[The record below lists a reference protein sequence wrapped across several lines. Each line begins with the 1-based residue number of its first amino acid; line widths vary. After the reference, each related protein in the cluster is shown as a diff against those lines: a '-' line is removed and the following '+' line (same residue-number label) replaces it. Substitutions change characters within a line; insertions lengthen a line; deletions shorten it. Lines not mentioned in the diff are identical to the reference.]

1 MIWCMTIHFCLIEH
15 VHCIV
20 GKPFGCGMP
29 LAAVITTNEIAS
41 SFEATGVEYFN
52 TFAGSPV
59 CTAAGLSMLHVLSN
73 ENLQE
78 NAANVGANLVQLLR
92 ELQSKC
98 ELIGDIRGS
107 GLFLGVELVRDKS
120 TLEPATTETSFICSV
135 LKDKYKILTSIDGPH
150 DNVIVIKP
158 PMVFSKDD
166 ALLFVSSLEKA
177 LMEDLPSSKDC
188 LEELGKTPT

>member
-1 MIWCMTIHFCLIEH
+1 MYLRLLFSYEL
-15 VHCIV
+15 V
-20 GKPFGCGMP
+20 GKPLGCGMP
-29 LAAVITTNEIAS
+29 LAAVVTTNEIANA
-41 SFEATGVEYFN
+41 FEATGVEYFN

-78 NAANVGANLVQLLR
+78 NAIKVGAYLVQLLH

-98 ELIGDIRGS
+98 EKIGDIRGS
-107 GLFLGVELVRDKS
+107 GLFIGVELVRNKN
-120 TLEPATTETSFICSV
+120 TLEPATAETSFICSV

-158 PMVFSKDD
+158 PMVFSRDD
-166 ALLFVSSLEKA
+166 ALLFVSCLEKV

-188 LEELGKTPT
+188 LKELGKTPT

>member
-1 MIWCMTIHFCLIEH
+1 MIMFSLILTY
-15 VHCIV
+15 VHHTV

-29 LAAVITTNEIAS
+29 LAAVVTTNEIAS

-73 ENLQE
+73 ERLQE
-78 NAANVGANLVQLLR
+78 NAESVGAYLVQLLH
-92 ELQSKC
+92 ELQSKS
-98 ELIGDIRGS
+98 EVIGDVRGS
-107 GLFLGVELVRDKS
+107 GLFIGVELVRDKS
-120 TLEPATTETSFICSV
+120 TLEPATAETSFICSV
-135 LKDKYKILTSIDGPH
+135 LKDKYKILTSVDGPH

-158 PMVFSKDD
+158 PMVFSKED
-166 ALLFVSSLEKA
+166 ALLFVSCLEKT
-177 LMEDLPSSKDC
+177 LMEDLPLSKDR

>member
-1 MIWCMTIHFCLIEH
+1 MFI
-15 VHCIV
+15 VV

-29 LAAVITTNEIAS
+29 LAAVVTTQEIAS

-78 NAANVGANLVQLLR
+78 NAIIVGAYLVELLR

-98 ELIGDIRGS
+98 ELIGNIRGS
-107 GLFLGVELVRDKS
+107 GLFLGVELVRDKK
-120 TLEPATTETSFICSV
+120 TLEPATAETSFVCSI
-135 LKDKYKILTSIDGPH
+135 LKEKHKILTSIDGPH

-166 ALLFVSSLEKA
+166 ALLFVSCLEKV

-188 LEELGKTPT
+188 LKELGKTPT

>member
-1 MIWCMTIHFCLIEH
+1 
-15 VHCIV
+15 
-20 GKPFGCGMP
+20 MP
-29 LAAVITTNEIAS
+29 LAAVVTTAEIAS
-41 SFEATGVEYFN
+41 KFEATGVEYFN

-78 NAANVGANLVQLLR
+78 NAMNTGAYLVELLH

-107 GLFLGVELVRDKS
+107 GLFIGIELVRDNS
-120 TLEPATTETSFICSV
+120 TLEPAVAETSFVCSI
-135 LKDKYKILTSIDGPH
+135 LKEKYKILTSIDGPY

-158 PMVFSKDD
+158 PMVFSKED
-166 ALLFVSSLEKA
+166 ALLFVSCLEKA
-177 LMEDLPSSKDC
+177 LMEDLLSSKDC

>member
-1 MIWCMTIHFCLIEH
+1 
-15 VHCIV
+15 
-20 GKPFGCGMP
+20 MP
-29 LAAVITTNEIAS
+29 LAAVVTTNEIANA
-41 SFEATGVEYFN
+41 FEATGVEYFN

-78 NAANVGANLVQLLR
+78 NAMKVGSYIVKLLG

-98 ELIGDIRGS
+98 ELIGDVRGS
-107 GLFLGVELVRDKS
+107 GLFLGVELVRDK
-120 TLEPATTETSFICSV
+120 TLEPATAETSFICSI

-158 PMVFSKDD
+158 PMVFSKED

-177 LMEDLPSSKDC
+177 LLEDLPSSKDH
-188 LEELGKTPT
+188 LKELDKTPT